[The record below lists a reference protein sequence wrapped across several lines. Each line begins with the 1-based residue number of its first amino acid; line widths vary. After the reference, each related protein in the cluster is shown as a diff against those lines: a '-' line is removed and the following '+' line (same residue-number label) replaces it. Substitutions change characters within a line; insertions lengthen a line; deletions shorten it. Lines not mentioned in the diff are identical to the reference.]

1 MRSNTHL
8 RYVEIESHHDPLD
21 AREEEGRSH
30 FIFPEIKYSLVAVNF
45 TWLLLTYPPL
55 DPMRVALSVREST
68 VFMGFFAAFPRKLF
82 FLFLVNLPSF
92 LGHNLNWPKSQGSH
106 NFPKCKYIDPYVLL
120 SRAKWTNKARNS
132 GIKDV

>member
-1 MRSNTHL
+1 MIPWMLGKKKEDRISYSQRSNTVLL
-8 RYVEIESHHDPLD
+8 RSISL
-21 AREEEGRSH
+21 G
-30 FIFPEIKYSLVAVNF
+30 FYSLPSPHPVSV
-45 TWLLLTYPPL
+45 
-55 DPMRVALSVREST
+55 PMRVALSVRESH

-92 LGHNLNWPKSQGSH
+92 LGHNLNWAESQGSH